1 MQLADLTIVFDLD
14 GTLVDTAP
22 DLAAATNHALA
33 SAGLTP
39 LTVAQLRPLIGHG
52 SRVMLNAGLRHHG
65 LSLRE
70 PELSALHERFFAYYA
85 DHVAVSSQP
94 YAGVRELLEA
104 LRRAG
109 TRLAV
114 CTNKYEHLSRALLHQ
129 LDLAPLFASI
139 AGRARC
145 TNLRRM
151 PRSTTIPSSWP
162 RWRACGCR
170 LLERAPDGNC
180 RTIVKGLPATRRRAR
195 PPPSPPRGS
204 LGWRRPYRPAKPCAG
219 RWGRRAPAGV
229 CRRPRCRAGAA
240 GRN

>member
-139 AGRARC
+139 AGRDTFPVC
-145 TNLRRM
+145 KPDPGHLTG
-151 PRSTTIPSSWP
+151 TI
-162 RWRACGCR
+162 
-170 LLERAPDGNC
+170 ERAGGRVGAAVMVGDSEIDIATAKAAQVPSIAVTFGYTPRPVHEFAPDA
-180 RTIVKGLPATRRRAR
+180 TIDDYAEFMAALAR
-195 PPPSPPRGS
+195 V
-204 LGWRRPYRPAKPCAG
+204 
-219 RWGRRAPAGV
+219 RAPA
-229 CRRPRCRAGAA
+229 A
-240 GRN
+240 